1 MWLQEF
7 AWTEAEKEERLHMR
21 CSSNAHC
28 SDRDKSEL
36 KQEPMFCLET
46 AINMLYWSALV
57 YDYEE
62 VSFASCLKTT
72 VHAMLLRQCQC
83 CIWKRQWCLDL
94 IIENAG
100 SGLQAKPGDSDEPV
114 WAGGVGA
121 LLGEE
126 A

>member
-1 MWLQEF
+1 
-7 AWTEAEKEERLHMR
+7 MR

-62 VSFASCLKTT
+62 VSFVSCL
-72 VHAMLLRQCQC
+72 
-83 CIWKRQWCLDL
+83 
-94 IIENAG
+94 
-100 SGLQAKPGDSDEPV
+100 
-114 WAGGVGA
+114 
-121 LLGEE
+121 
-126 A
+126 